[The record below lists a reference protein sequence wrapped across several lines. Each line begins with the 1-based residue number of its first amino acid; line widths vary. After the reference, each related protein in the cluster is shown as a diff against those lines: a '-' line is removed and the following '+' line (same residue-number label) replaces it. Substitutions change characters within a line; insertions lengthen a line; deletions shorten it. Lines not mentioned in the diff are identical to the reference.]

1 MRGQEGLCLHGFP
14 GKLTTARGSIRVSY
28 PVKKLTSLILLSA
41 ALCGCTPDAYQ
52 RDADLQVSRILRD
65 RKEQTLGYQPKTP
78 IAPTTV
84 PTLTKKAYA
93 KIPQTPLAP
102 PTTAPIVPAS
112 VELPYGPLGPEKLFT
127 DGQTAPNRE
136 LGFAA
141 AQRQVRERLQYGPLI
156 EGRNDI
162 RMDLFT
168 SLQYAVQ
175 HSRRY
180 QAQMED
186 LYLAALDVTLERHLF
201 EPRPFVTQAINYDG
215 GQQDVAFRSALSAT
229 TTAGVRQ
236 QLPYGGEIVAQG
248 LVTFVDAL
256 NDNSLGGENASAVL
270 SASVPL
276 LRGAGMVNLE
286 SLIQSER
293 EMVYQVR
300 DFESFR
306 RDFVVQ
312 IASSYFNLLTA
323 YQRVTD
329 QRVRYEQAVELVER
343 TLDLFAAG
351 GQRTTYLA
359 VQQALTQQ
367 VNAEAALIS
376 AQQSLESALDD
387 YKLQLGMPVDENLEI
402 VAVELDV
409 DIPDVNDP
417 QMAKLAQEYRLDLQ
431 TARDR
436 IEDARR
442 RVDVSQ
448 NGLLPELNL
457 TARGQLTNRPD
468 SSATQLDSRA
478 LSYGAGLTLDLPI
491 DRLRER
497 NQYRASLINFER
509 AQRNLVD
516 LSQTVI
522 GDVRQA
528 SRSVQ
533 QAQLQ
538 LDIAQRAIRVA
549 QDQLEYSTELFTQG
563 KAQMRDI
570 TEAQTQLLGAQ
581 NDYHAA
587 KAALQINVLRF
598 LRNTGTLRVDPSAGA
613 LGAALDVAPSVI
625 GRPIDPPRL
634 SG

>member
-1 MRGQEGLCLHGFP
+1 M
-14 GKLTTARGSIRVSY
+14 
-28 PVKKLTSLILLSA
+28 KKPISLILLSA

-52 RDADLQVSRILRD
+52 RAADLQVSRILRD

-84 PTLTKKAYA
+84 PALTKKSYA
-93 KIPQTPLAP
+93 RIPQTPLAP

-112 VELPYGPLGPEKLFT
+112 VELPYERLGPEKLFT
-127 DGQTAPNRE
+127 DGQPAPNLE

-141 AQRQVRERLQYGPLI
+141 AQREVHQRLQYGPLI
-156 EGRNDI
+156 ERRNEV

-168 SLQYAVQ
+168 SLQYSVQ

-236 QLPYGGEIVAQG
+236 QLPYGGEVVAQG

-286 SLIQSER
+286 PLIQSER

-300 DFESFR
+300 NFENFR

-312 IASSYFNLLTA
+312 IASAYFNLLTA

-387 YKLQLGMPVDENLEI
+387 YKLLLGMPVDDNLDI

-448 NGLLPELNL
+448 NGLLPGLNL

-468 SSATQLDSRA
+468 TSATQLDSRA
-478 LSYGAGLTLDLPI
+478 LSYGVGATLDLPI

-563 KAQMRDI
+563 KAQTRDI

-587 KAALQINVLRF
+587 RAALQINVLRF
-598 LRNTGTLRVDPSAGA
+598 LRDTGTLRVDPAAGA
-613 LGAALDVAPSVI
+613 LGAALDAAPSII
-625 GRPIDPPRL
+625 GQPIDLEHL